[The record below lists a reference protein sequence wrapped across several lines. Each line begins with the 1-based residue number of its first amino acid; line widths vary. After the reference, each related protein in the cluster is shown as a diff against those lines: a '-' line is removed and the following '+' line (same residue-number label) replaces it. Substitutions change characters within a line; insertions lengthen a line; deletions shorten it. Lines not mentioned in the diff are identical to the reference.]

1 MKKERK
7 DLRMIAVG
15 GIIAALYVL
24 LTLLSMSVGL
34 ASGMIQVR
42 LSEML
47 CILPMFTV
55 SSVPGL
61 FCGCIVSNLIGGMGV
76 FDVLLGSLATLLGA
90 VGTRLLR
97 KRPILAI
104 ACPILSNTVIVP
116 VVLCIYG
123 VDQAFPL
130 MMLTVC
136 IGEVISCGICGGIMY
151 SVLKKRWNK
160 IFAKKSV

>member
-104 ACPILSNTVIVP
+104 A
-116 VVLCIYG
+116 
-123 VDQAFPL
+123 
-130 MMLTVC
+130 
-136 IGEVISCGICGGIMY
+136 
-151 SVLKKRWNK
+151 
-160 IFAKKSV
+160 